1 MPSVQTELFNITN
14 YHTEQNQRFK
24 FDQLQAQIPDLMDET
39 AKLLARGKD
48 EQAGLITTEF
58 LDDLYKGGVTGE
70 DANKTYTM
78 IVKAAFDKSRL
89 LVDPN
94 KPLNLAVAANF
105 ADRILQ
111 SIPYGNKDLTSHP
124 SYLDE
129 SADFYESYDKIF
141 LSKLQTKPKIEIELK
156 KAKVKQAW
164 QSINN
169 MRPEKDIMTMTD
181 QEIEEYNLRRQQR
194 YNEILNNPEF
204 SSKEVQNY
212 AQSLGKSDNLQLI
225 NIDIPELK
233 NKITKGAFD
242 GYDDILEQEI
252 AVLENNH
259 ATMDREAIGEFEK
272 LKTFAATSKGL
283 AEDIDGSLRN
293 IMTEIDRNLGTKGGF
308 LTESV
313 PKDFAK
319 STQIRFEMQT
329 KLTEYY
335 QNFIETKKRRP
346 SSLERQNI
354 ERQYF
359 LQIAAREEV
368 GEITDEFAN
377 KIFPPAVLD
386 EEGNIKSGF
395 ENPFVEKQPLTSGIK
410 KIDPRQFDNRRNT
423 NEFMEQGMF
432 DPGVASEIS
441 DEEAERIIT
450 AEDANDYLVQAGDTL
465 SAIAENF
472 GITVR
477 DIMDANNIT
486 DADLINIGQ
495 QLTIPEP
502 EPLFIDQYK
511 GKAIPDFGGLGKL
524 VISGE
529 SAGHGIYNAFNKG
542 TTASAGTMDI
552 TSKTIAEMEQMQSEG
567 KVFAVGAYQLTPG
580 VLTEAREVAGID
592 SDAIM
597 TPAVQDRLFW
607 GMLTG
612 GQKRPELTAYLL
624 GESDD
629 LNAAHEAL
637 ALEFAVIQGPDGK
650 GRYDKDKSGNVARIK
665 AALVKQA
672 LIKARKEISNK

>member
-1 MPSVQTELFNITN
+1 
-14 YHTEQNQRFK
+14 
-24 FDQLQAQIPDLMDET
+24 
-39 AKLLARGKD
+39 
-48 EQAGLITTEF
+48 
-58 LDDLYKGGVTGE
+58 
-70 DANKTYTM
+70 
-78 IVKAAFDKSRL
+78 
-89 LVDPN
+89 
-94 KPLNLAVAANF
+94 
-105 ADRILQ
+105 
-111 SIPYGNKDLTSHP
+111 
-124 SYLDE
+124 
-129 SADFYESYDKIF
+129 
-141 LSKLQTKPKIEIELK
+141 
-156 KAKVKQAW
+156 
-164 QSINN
+164 
-169 MRPEKDIMTMTD
+169 
-181 QEIEEYNLRRQQR
+181 
-194 YNEILNNPEF
+194 
-204 SSKEVQNY
+204 
-212 AQSLGKSDNLQLI
+212 
-225 NIDIPELK
+225 
-233 NKITKGAFD
+233 
-242 GYDDILEQEI
+242 
-252 AVLENNH
+252 
-259 ATMDREAIGEFEK
+259 
-272 LKTFAATSKGL
+272 
-283 AEDIDGSLRN
+283 
-293 IMTEIDRNLGTKGGF
+293 
-308 LTESV
+308 
-313 PKDFAK
+313 
-319 STQIRFEMQT
+319 MQT

-335 QNFIETKKRRP
+335 QNFIETKGRRP

-359 LQIAAREEV
+359 LQMAAKEKI
-368 GEITDEFAN
+368 GGITDEFAN

-395 ENPFVEKQPLTSGIK
+395 ENPFIEKQPLTPEIK
-410 KIDPRQFDNRRNT
+410 KTDPTQFDNRKDT

-432 DPGVASEIS
+432 DSGVASEIS
-441 DEEAERIIT
+441 EEEAKRIIT

-465 SAIAENF
+465 SDIAESS

-495 QLTIPEP
+495 QLKIPEP
-502 EPLFIDQYK
+502 KPLFIDQYK

-580 VLTEAREVAGID
+580 VLTEARETAGID

-612 GQKRPELTAYLL
+612 GQKRPKLTAYLL